1 MREYARI
8 SGRPFLLT
16 AANTLFTVRTE
27 TTMGKSDEP
36 NTPESNPTPAGD
48 ASPQTPVRTPHPT
61 VQLDIGKMRQLVTEA
76 GVKSNQVRRFGD
88 YELLEGIAQ
97 GGMGAIY
104 KARQIKLNRTVA
116 LKTILA
122 GRLAGEDQMKRFRAE
137 AEAVAN
143 LDHPNI
149 VPIYEVGDHD
159 DQLFFSMRYVEGGS
173 LDEHMKRFNADAH
186 ASAILMVKVARAIHF
201 AHQHGILHRD
211 LKPDNILLDAQGEPH
226 ITDFG
231 LAKRVDAGEN
241 ITVTGEIIGTPNYI
255 SPEQAEGKGF
265 KLTTA
270 VDVYGLGAIL
280 YELLTGKPPFR
291 ADSPIETLRL
301 VIERE
306 PQRPSTLNHRIDR
319 DLETICL
326 KCMEKDPPRRYGSAD
341 AVADDLDRWLRKEP
355 IQARPSSV
363 FYRARKWAYRRPAVA
378 ALAISMIG
386 GLCTLLGV
394 ILVNEQ
400 KLQRERDFAMAQEEI
415 ADRERL
421 KAEALSE
428 QSRQRLIRLNI
439 GDGLRYLDEGDA
451 SASLLAFVDALRL
464 DEGHKESEEIQRT
477 RIASALRQ
485 APRLIQF
492 WTEDQNII
500 ASASSLNG
508 RFLVT
513 FTTKRARLWDVTTGE
528 SIGKPV
534 PLPRTIRTAAI
545 SPDAQQ
551 LVLLYDD
558 RTALLWNWRA
568 EERNDPIKISHD
580 FPVSR
585 ATFSTKGD
593 LIAISGGQNQ
603 NGVVRIWNAQTGE
616 AVTDSIRVPNTVEA
630 VAFSPDATKF
640 ATASRDRTAE
650 IWDTQTGKQ
659 LGKALR
665 HGGAVRH
672 VSFSPDGK
680 RLVTA
685 SEDRTARIWDVNTGE
700 AITPPMQHND
710 IVTYA
715 EFSPEGQRVV
725 TANKDNTG
733 RVWDATTGEPIT
745 PPLAHNSRVARARFS
760 PDGRRVL
767 TVAEKSARVWNA
779 TTGQPITPP
788 LPHSA
793 EILQALFNPDGRS
806 IMVASKDRTVRVWD
820 TPAAQQNSRELP
832 IRGELRQTIFS
843 KDNRLM
849 LGVTDNTMRLWNVMT
864 GEPVSPVFGPNAEIL
879 AARFLPNDFVNTISR
894 DQSVRTW
901 DGKTGREL
909 RVTRLPNPV
918 SFAVFSPN
926 GRHLLIADN
935 DKKAQLRNIPNIE
948 PGQFAGGFKGK
959 KREDSPDGPP
969 PRMRTDDGKNLEHKS
984 RIAYAQFSA
993 DSTKVVTASW
1003 DNTARVWDVATGK
1016 PITPPLTHS
1025 DRVILA
1031 SFSPD
1036 GTKVITSSWDNTARI
1051 WDAATGKALSP
1062 PLEHTAELT
1071 LASFSPDGRFVV
1083 TASADNTARIWNST
1097 TGEPVTPFLQ
1107 HNGWVVAATF
1117 SPDSTRVVTA
1127 SWDNTARIWDTFTGA
1142 PITPPLVHRDRVDHA
1157 SFTQD
1162 GRILFTA
1169 SADGTT
1175 RLWDFTPDV
1184 RPIDDI
1190 AQLAQLLSGRR
1201 LDATGSLV
1209 AVSATKLAENWDTL
1223 RQKYPQQFSV
1233 KPEEIVAWHSEEA
1246 DVCEQSQSWFAAV
1259 FHLNWLVDRHPNNES
1274 FKKRRDNAEAKLR
1287 EASQTLPAP
1296 IVVKEN

>member
-1 MREYARI
+1 
-8 SGRPFLLT
+8 
-16 AANTLFTVRTE
+16 
-27 TTMGKSDEP
+27 MGERDEP
-36 NTPESNPTPAGD
+36 NAPESTPTPAGG
-48 ASPQTPVRTPHPT
+48 ASADTPPRTPHPT
-61 VQLDIGKMRQLVTEA
+61 VQLDLGKMRQLVAEA
-76 GVKSNQVRRFGD
+76 GVKSNQIRRFGD

-104 KARQIKLNRTVA
+104 KARQVKLNRTVA

-149 VPIYEVGDHD
+149 VPIYEVGEHD

-173 LDEHMKRFNADAH
+173 LDDQMKRFVADPH
-186 ASAILMVKVARAIHF
+186 ASAILMAKVARAVHF

-211 LKPDNILLDAQGEPH
+211 LKPDNILLDNQGEPH

-241 ITVTGEIIGTPNYI
+241 LTVTGEIIGTPNYM

-270 VDVYGLGAIL
+270 VDVYGLGAVL
-280 YELLTGKPPFR
+280 YQLLTGNPPFR
-291 ADSPIETLRL
+291 ADSPLETLRL
-301 VIERE
+301 VIEHE
-306 PQRPSTLNHRIDR
+306 PQRPSSINRRADR

-326 KCMEKDPPRRYGSAD
+326 KCMEKDPQRRYGSAE
-341 AVADDLDRWLRKEP
+341 AVAEDLERWLRKEP
-355 IQARPSSV
+355 IQARPSGY
-363 FYRARKWAYRRPAVA
+363 FYRVRKWAARRPAVA
-378 ALAISMIG
+378 LLAVTTFA

-400 KLQRERDFAMAQEEI
+400 RLQKERDFALDQEKL
-415 ADRERL
+415 ANTERM

-428 QSRQRLIRLNI
+428 QSRQRLVRLNI

-464 DEGHKESEEIQRT
+464 DEGNKQNEEIQRT

-492 WTEDQNII
+492 WTEDQPII
-500 ASASSLNG
+500 ASAASVNG

-513 FTTKRARLWDVTTGE
+513 FTSKRARLWDVTTGE
-528 SIGKPV
+528 AIGKPV
-534 PLPRTIRTAAI
+534 PLPETIRSAAV
-545 SPDAQQ
+545 SPDGQQ
-551 LVLLYDD
+551 LVLLKDD
-558 RTALLWNWRA
+558 RTAYLWNWRK
-568 EERNDPIKISHD
+568 EKHDPIKLTHD
-580 FPVSR
+580 FPVNL
-585 ATFSTKGD
+585 ATFSQDGS
-593 LIAISGGQNQ
+593 LVAIAGGQNP
-603 NGVVRIWNAQTGE
+603 NGIARIWNTRTAE
-616 AVTDSIRVPNTVEA
+616 AVTRSIRLPSDVEA
-630 VAFSPDATKF
+630 IALSPDGTKF
-640 ATASRDRTAE
+640 ATALRNNTASV
-650 IWDTQTGKQ
+650 WSTKSGDQ
-659 LGKALR
+659 LGRSLK
-665 HGGAVRH
+665 HNGAVRH
-672 VSFSPDGK
+672 VSFSPDGL
-680 RLVTA
+680 RVITA
-685 SEDRTARIWDVNTGE
+685 SEDRTARVWDIAKSE
-700 AITPPMQHND
+700 AITPPLQHND

-715 EFSPEGQRVV
+715 EFSPDGQRVV

-767 TVAEKSARVWNA
+767 TVAEKSARVWDA
-779 TTGQPITPP
+779 LTGKPLTPP

-793 EILQALFNPDGRS
+793 EILHALFNPDGRS
-806 IMVASKDRTVRVWD
+806 VMVASKDRTVRVWD
-820 TPAAQQNSRELP
+820 TPPAQQNSRELP
-832 IRGELRQTIFS
+832 IKGELRQTIFS

-849 LGVTDNTMRLWNVMT
+849 LGVTDNTMRLWDVMS
-864 GEPVSPVFGPNAEIL
+864 GEPISPVFGSNAEIL
-879 AARFLPNDFVNTISR
+879 AARFLENEYLVNTISS
-894 DQSVRTW
+894 DQSIRVW
-901 DGKTGREL
+901 NGKTGKEIR
-909 RVTRLPNPV
+909 TMRLPSAA
-918 SFAVFSPN
+918 SFAAFSPDSKM
-926 GRHLLIADN
+926 LLTADM
-935 DKKAQLRNIPNIE
+935 DRKAFLRIIPASD
-948 PGQFAGGFKGK
+948 PTQSPAGFKGK
-959 KREDSPDGPP
+959 RREDQAGGPLLPGPGPGMRPDNAK
-969 PRMRTDDGKNLEHKS
+969 TLEHKS

-993 DSTKVVTASW
+993 DSKKIVTASW
-1003 DNTARVWDVATGK
+1003 DNTARVWDTTTGK
-1016 PITPPLTHS
+1016 PLTPPLQHG
-1025 DRVILA
+1025 DRVVLA

-1036 GTKVITSSWDNTARI
+1036 ATKVITSSWDNTARI

-1127 SWDNTARIWDTFTGA
+1127 SWDNTARIWDTITGA
-1142 PITPPLVHRDRVDHA
+1142 PVTPPLLHRDRVDHA

-1175 RLWDFTPDV
+1175 RLWDFTPDA
-1184 RPIDDI
+1184 RPIEDI
-1190 AQLAQLLSGRR
+1190 ALLAQLLSGRR
-1201 LDATGSLV
+1201 LDNTGSLV
-1209 AVSATKLAENWDTL
+1209 AVSAPKLAEYWDSL
-1223 RQKYPQQFSV
+1223 REKYPQQFSV
-1233 KPEEIVAWHSEEA
+1233 KKEEIVAWHSEEA

-1259 FHLNWLVDRHPNNES
+1259 FHLNWLVENTPKDASPRYDTL
-1274 FKKRRDNAEAKLR
+1274 KKRRDLAQAKLR
-1287 EASQTLPAP
+1287 EATAAAT
-1296 IVVKEN
+1296 KEN

>member
-1 MREYARI
+1 
-8 SGRPFLLT
+8 
-16 AANTLFTVRTE
+16 
-27 TTMGKSDEP
+27 MGERDEP
-36 NTPESNPTPAGD
+36 KTPESA
-48 ASPQTPVRTPHPT
+48 QTPEPGASSQTPGRTPHPT
-61 VQLDIGKMRQLVTEA
+61 IQLDLAKMRQIVSET

-116 LKTILA
+116 LKTILS

-149 VPIYEVGDHD
+149 VPIYEVGDHE

-173 LDEHMKRFNADAH
+173 LDEHMKEFTQNPH
-186 ASAILMVKVARAIHF
+186 AAAVLMAKVARAIHF

-241 ITVTGEIIGTPNYI
+241 LTVTGEIIGTPNYM

-270 VDVYGLGAIL
+270 VDVYGLGAVL
-280 YELLTGKPPFR
+280 YQLLTGNPPFR
-291 ADSPIETLRL
+291 ADSPLETLRL

-306 PQRPSTLNHRIDR
+306 PQRPSTLNRHIDR

-326 KCMEKDPPRRYGSAD
+326 KCMEKDPQRRYGSAE
-341 AVADDLDRWLRKEP
+341 AVAEDIERWLRKEP

-386 GLCTLLGV
+386 GICTLIGV
-394 ILVNEQ
+394 ILENEH
-400 KLQRERDFAMAQEEI
+400 KLQKERDNAMDQRELANQE
-415 ADRERL
+415 RV

-428 QSRQRLIRLNI
+428 QSRQRLVRLNI
-439 GDGLRYLDEGDA
+439 GDGLRLIDEGDA
-451 SASLLAFVDALRL
+451 SAALLSFVDALKL
-464 DEGHKESEEIQRT
+464 DEGHKENEEIQRT

-492 WTEDQNII
+492 WTEDQPIV
-500 ASASSLNG
+500 ASAASANG
-508 RFLVT
+508 KFLVT
-513 FTTKRARLWDVTTGE
+513 FTSKRARLWNVTTGE
-528 SIGKPV
+528 DIGRTV
-534 PLPRTIRTAAI
+534 SLPRAVRGAAV
-545 SPDAQQ
+545 SPDGQQ
-551 LVLLYDD
+551 LVLLNDD
-558 RTALLWNWRA
+558 RTALLWNWHTDRH
-568 EERNDPIKISHD
+568 DPVKLTQD

-585 ATFSTKGD
+585 AIFSTDGS
-593 LIAISGGQNQ
+593 LIAVAGGQNQ
-603 NGVVRIWNAQTGE
+603 NGVVRIWNAKTGE
-616 AVTDSIRVPNTVEA
+616 PVTDSLRVANFVEA
-630 VAFSPDATKF
+630 VAFSPDGSMF
-640 ATASRDRTAE
+640 ATASRDRTA
-650 IWDTQTGKQ
+650 IVWDTQKGTAIGKPF
-659 LGKALR
+659 R

-672 VSFSPDGK
+672 VSFSPNGQ

-685 SEDRTARIWDVNTGE
+685 SEDRTARIWDIKTGE
-700 AITPPMQHND
+700 AVTPPMQHND

-715 EFSPEGQRVV
+715 EFSPEGQRII

-733 RVWDATTGEPIT
+733 RVWDANTGEPIT
-745 PPLAHNSRVARARFS
+745 PPLAHSSRVLRARFS

-779 TTGQPITPP
+779 ATGQPITPP
-788 LPHSA
+788 LSHSA
-793 EILQALFNPDGRS
+793 EILYGLFNPDGRS
-806 IMVASKDRTVRVWD
+806 VMVVSKDRTVRVWD
-820 TPAAQQNSRELP
+820 TPTAQQNSRELP

-843 KDNRLM
+843 KDSKLM
-849 LGVTDNTMRLWNVMT
+849 LGVTDNTLRVWNVLT
-864 GEPVSPVFGPNAEIL
+864 GEPASPVIGSNAEIL
-879 AARFLPNDFVNTISR
+879 AARFMANDNLINVISS
-894 DQSVRTW
+894 DQSIRTW
-901 DGKTGREL
+901 DARTGKEL
-909 RVTRLPNPV
+909 RSTRLPNPV
-918 SFAVFSPN
+918 SFAVFSPD
-926 GRHLLIADN
+926 GRHLLTADN
-935 DKKAQLRNIPNIE
+935 ERKAQLRTIPNLE
-948 PGQFAGGFKGK
+948 PGQLLANFKGK
-959 KREDSPDGPP
+959 KRDENGGPPNGPP
-969 PRMRTDDGKNLEHKS
+969 PMLRSRPEDAKNLEHKG
-984 RIAYAQFSA
+984 RIGYAQFSA

-1003 DNTARVWDVATGK
+1003 DNTARVWDTSTGN
-1016 PITPPLTHS
+1016 PITPPLEHS
-1025 DRVILA
+1025 DRVVLA

-1036 GTKVITSSWDNTARI
+1036 ATKVITSSWDNTARI
-1051 WDAATGKALSP
+1051 WDASTGKPLSP

-1071 LASFSPDGRFVV
+1071 LASFSPDGRFVI
-1083 TASADNTARIWNST
+1083 TASADNTARVWNAS

-1175 RLWDFTPDV
+1175 RLWDFTPDA

-1190 AQLAQLLSGRR
+1190 AQLAQLISGRR
-1201 LDATGSLV
+1201 LDNTGSLV
-1209 AVSATKLAENWDTL
+1209 AVSATKLAENWDAL

-1233 KPEEIVAWHSEEA
+1233 KSEEIVAWHQEEA
-1246 DVCEQSQSWFAAV
+1246 DACEQSQSWFAAA
-1259 FHLNWLVDRHPNNES
+1259 FHLNWLTEQNPKNES
-1274 FKKRRDNAEAKLR
+1274 FKKRLENAQAKLR
-1287 EASQTLPAP
+1287 EASASFSTIP
-1296 IVVKEN
+1296 